1 MVSSRVCVIY
11 RHKGVMSLCL
21 CCRWSLPM
29 PIGRFA
35 MTVMNNTFIETTPN
49 FSEVEI
55 GAARN
60 AFLKYDQEQQLHLLT
75 IMPIDEAVG
84 ILKHCSVGY
93 VNSLMSQLEHA
104 GHDKRARHY
113 AHQLGLHVSEVDTPD
128 GYLSTGVLEHVK
140 QRIGWIIA
148 LALLGIVS
156 GLIIAQYEDT
166 LSQLVLLAVYMPV
179 IAAAGG
185 NTGTQAATL
194 VIRALATGELKKRQW
209 LAVLWKESRV
219 ALCLALAIAIV
230 MVGRI
235 MLFSAGQSTGG
246 FELTD
251 IALAI
256 AVALFIQVS
265 ISTTLG
271 GLLPII
277 ARACKLD
284 PAVLVSPVLASIVDI
299 SGMWIYFTVVNY
311 FLGIA

>member
-1 MVSSRVCVIY
+1 MNSRVCVIY

-75 IMPIDEAVG
+75 IMPIDEAMG

>member
-1 MVSSRVCVIY
+1 
-11 RHKGVMSLCL
+11 
-21 CCRWSLPM
+21 
-29 PIGRFA
+29 

-84 ILKHCSVGY
+84 ILKHCSVVY

>member
-1 MVSSRVCVIY
+1 MNLRVCVIY

-35 MTVMNNTFIETTPN
+35 MTVMNNTFIETTLN

>member
-1 MVSSRVCVIY
+1 
-11 RHKGVMSLCL
+11 
-21 CCRWSLPM
+21 
-29 PIGRFA
+29 

-284 PAVLVSPVLASIVDI
+284 PAVLVSPVLASFVDI

>member
-1 MVSSRVCVIY
+1 MNSRVCVIY

-235 MLFSAGQSTGG
+235 MLFSAGQSTGS

>member
-1 MVSSRVCVIY
+1 
-11 RHKGVMSLCL
+11 
-21 CCRWSLPM
+21 
-29 PIGRFA
+29 

-49 FSEVEI
+49 FSAVEI

-60 AFLKYDQEQQLHLLT
+60 AFLQYERDKQLQLLS

-84 ILKHCSVGY
+84 ILQHCSVAY
-93 VNSLMSQLEHA
+93 VNSLIAQLEQA

-113 AHQLGLHVSEVDTPD
+113 AHQLGLHISEVDTPD
-128 GYLSTGVLEHVK
+128 GYLSAGVFEHVK

-235 MLFSAGQSTGG
+235 LLFSGGQPNGG
-246 FELTD
+246 FDLVD

-256 AVALFIQVS
+256 AVALFIQVT

-277 ARACKLD
+277 ARACYLD

>member
-1 MVSSRVCVIY
+1 MMRCV
-11 RHKGVMSLCL
+11 RCVR
-21 CCRWSLPM
+21 CRWSLPM

-60 AFLKYDQEQQLHLLT
+60 AFLQYEQEQQLHLLT

-93 VNSLMSQLEHA
+93 VNSLIAQLEQA
-104 GHDKRARHY
+104 GFDKRARHY
-113 AHQLGLHVSEVDTPD
+113 AHQLGLHISEVDTPD
-128 GYLSTGVLEHVK
+128 GYLSTSVLGHVK

-209 LAVLWKESRV
+209 LEVLWKESRV
-219 ALCLALAIAIV
+219 ALFIALAISIV
-230 MVGRI
+230 IVGRI
-235 MLFSAGQSTGG
+235 MLFSGSQSTGG
-246 FELTD
+246 FALED

-256 AVALFIQVS
+256 AVALFIQVT

-271 GLLPII
+271 GLLPIV

>member
-1 MVSSRVCVIY
+1 MNLRVCVIY

-93 VNSLMSQLEHA
+93 VNSLMSQ
-104 GHDKRARHY
+104 
-113 AHQLGLHVSEVDTPD
+113 
-128 GYLSTGVLEHVK
+128 LEHVK

>member
-1 MVSSRVCVIY
+1 
-11 RHKGVMSLCL
+11 
-21 CCRWSLPM
+21 
-29 PIGRFA
+29 

-49 FSEVEI
+49 FSAVEI

-60 AFLKYDQEQQLHLLT
+60 AFLQYERDKQLQLLS

-84 ILKHCSVGY
+84 ILQHCSVAY
-93 VNSLMSQLEHA
+93 VNSLIAQLEQA

-113 AHQLGLHVSEVDTPD
+113 AHQLGLHISEVDTPD
-128 GYLSTGVLEHVK
+128 GYLSAGVFEHVK

-235 MLFSAGQSTGG
+235 LLFSGGQPNGG
-246 FELTD
+246 FDLVD

-256 AVALFIQVS
+256 AVALFIQVT

-277 ARACKLD
+277 ARACNLD

>member
-1 MVSSRVCVIY
+1 MNSRVCVIY

-93 VNSLMSQLEHA
+93 VNSLMSQLEYA

>member
-1 MVSSRVCVIY
+1 MNSRVCVLY

>member
-1 MVSSRVCVIY
+1 
-11 RHKGVMSLCL
+11 
-21 CCRWSLPM
+21 
-29 PIGRFA
+29 

-84 ILKHCSVGY
+84 ILKHCSVGH

-235 MLFSAGQSTGG
+235 MLFSASQSTGG